1 LTGRNPLL
9 RSSKRFLSY
18 LIGQATLAEVKD
30 HVVDTC
36 PRCVPADTVEATPRR
51 RTVLPPR
58 AVVAIFRAPDARHFE
73 GASQVLRDAGVTCQE
88 FTLTSKVALN
98 AFVRACRALDGL
110 VLGIGSVR
118 TVDDL
123 RAAADAGADF
133 AVSQIFLP
141 ALVDAAAELGL
152 CYIPGALTPTEV
164 ISAWNRGVATARSHL
179 LVRWVGLDYFRE
191 LLMPMPDVA
200 MMPTGGVTLEAA
212 AAYLRLGAV
221 AVGVSGFL
229 LGDALLTGEV
239 SELKR
244 RADTLVSSV
253 QLEPAC

>member
-1 LTGRNPLL
+1 
-9 RSSKRFLSY
+9 
-18 LIGQATLAEVKD
+18 
-30 HVVDTC
+30 
-36 PRCVPADTVEATPRR
+36 
-51 RTVLPPR
+51 
-58 AVVAIFRAPDARHFE
+58 VAIFRAPDSRHFE
-73 GASQVLRDAGVTCQE
+73 RASQVLRDAGVTCQE
-88 FTLTSKVALN
+88 YTLTSEGALK
-98 AFVRACRALDGL
+98 AFVRARRALGGL
-110 VLGIGSVR
+110 VLGVGSVR

-133 AVSQIFLP
+133 AVSQVFLP
-141 ALVDAAAELGL
+141 ELVDAAAELGL

-164 ISAWNRGVATARSHL
+164 ISAWNRGVPSVKVSPVGPL
-179 LVRWVGLDYFRE
+179 GGLDYFRE

-229 LGDALLTGEV
+229 LGDALLTGDV
-239 SELKR
+239 SELKA

-253 QLEPAC
+253 QLEPAS

>member
-1 LTGRNPLL
+1 
-9 RSSKRFLSY
+9 LS
-18 LIGQATLAEVKD
+18 IPVRDDVPTD
-30 HVVDTC
+30 
-36 PRCVPADTVEATPRR
+36 PADAAARR

-58 AVVAIFRAPDARHFE
+58 AVVAIFRAPGARHFE

-88 FTLTSKVALN
+88 YTLTSEGALQ
-98 AFVRACRALDGL
+98 AFVRTRRALEGL
-110 VLGIGSVR
+110 VLGVGSVR

-133 AVSQIFLP
+133 AVSQILLP
-141 ALVDAAAELGL
+141 ELVDTAADLGL

-164 ISAWNRGVATARSHL
+164 ISAWNRGVPTVKVSPVGPL
-179 LVRWVGLDYFRE
+179 GGLDYFRE
-191 LLMPMPDVA
+191 LFMPMPDVA

-212 AAYLRLGAV
+212 AGYLRLGAA

-229 LGDALLTGEV
+229 LGDALVTGDV

-253 QLEPAC
+253 QLEAAS

>member
-1 LTGRNPLL
+1 
-9 RSSKRFLSY
+9 LS
-18 LIGQATLAEVKD
+18 IPVAD
-30 HVVDTC
+30 D
-36 PRCVPADTVEATPRR
+36 VPAGTADVAARR
-51 RTVLPPR
+51 PTVLPPR

-88 FTLTSKVALN
+88 YTLTSEGALN
-98 AFVRACRALDGL
+98 AIVRTRRSLGDL
-110 VLGIGSVR
+110 VLGVGSVR

-123 RAAADAGADF
+123 RAGADAGADF

-141 ALVDAAAELGL
+141 ELVDAAAELGL

-164 ISAWNRGVATARSHL
+164 ISAWNRGVPTVKVSPVGPL
-179 LVRWVGLDYFRE
+179 GGLDYFRE
-191 LLMPMPDVA
+191 LLLPMPDVA

-229 LGDALLTGEV
+229 LGDALLTGDV
-239 SELKR
+239 SELKA
-244 RADTLVSSV
+244 RADTLISSA
-253 QLEPAC
+253 QLEPAS

>member
-1 LTGRNPLL
+1 
-9 RSSKRFLSY
+9 
-18 LIGQATLAEVKD
+18 
-30 HVVDTC
+30 
-36 PRCVPADTVEATPRR
+36 
-51 RTVLPPR
+51 
-58 AVVAIFRAPDARHFE
+58 
-73 GASQVLRDAGVTCQE
+73 VLRDAGVTCQE
-88 FTLTSKVALN
+88 YTLTSDGALN
-98 AFVRACRALDGL
+98 AFARTRRALGDV

-141 ALVDAAAELGL
+141 ELVDAAVELGL

-164 ISAWNRGVATARSHL
+164 ISAWNSGVPAVKVSPVGPL
-179 LVRWVGLDYFRE
+179 GGLDYLRE

-200 MMPTGGVTLEAA
+200 VMPTGGVTLETA

-221 AVGVSGFL
+221 AVGISGHL
-229 LGDALLTGEV
+229 LGDALLSGDV
-239 SELKR
+239 SDLKA

-253 QLEPAC
+253 QLQPAS

>member
-1 LTGRNPLL
+1 
-9 RSSKRFLSY
+9 
-18 LIGQATLAEVKD
+18 
-30 HVVDTC
+30 
-36 PRCVPADTVEATPRR
+36 
-51 RTVLPPR
+51 VLPPR

-73 GASQVLRDAGVTCQE
+73 GVSQVLRNAGVTCQE
-88 FTLTSKVALN
+88 YTLTTDGALH
-98 AFVRACRALDGL
+98 ALVRTRQALGDL
-110 VLGIGSVR
+110 VLGVGSVR

-141 ALVDAAAELGL
+141 ELVDAAAELGL

-164 ISAWNRGVATARSHL
+164 ISAWNRGVPTVKVSPIGPL
-179 LVRWVGLDYFRE
+179 GGLDYFRE

-200 MMPTGGVTLEAA
+200 IMPTGGVTLQAA

-229 LGDALLTGEV
+229 LGDALLTGDV
-239 SELKR
+239 SELKA

-253 QLEPAC
+253 QLQPAS

>member
-1 LTGRNPLL
+1 
-9 RSSKRFLSY
+9 
-18 LIGQATLAEVKD
+18 
-30 HVVDTC
+30 
-36 PRCVPADTVEATPRR
+36 
-51 RTVLPPR
+51 VLPPR

-88 FTLTSKVALN
+88 YTLTSEGALN
-98 AFVRACRALDGL
+98 AVVRARGSLGDL
-110 VLGIGSVR
+110 VLGVGSVR
-118 TVDDL
+118 TVEDL
-123 RAAADAGADF
+123 HAAADAGADF

-141 ALVDAAAELGL
+141 ELVDAAAGLGL

-164 ISAWNRGVATARSHL
+164 ISAWNRGVPTVKVSPVGPL
-179 LVRWVGLDYFRE
+179 GGLDYFRE

-221 AVGVSGFL
+221 AVGVSGYL
-229 LGDALLTGEV
+229 LGDALLTGDV
-239 SELKR
+239 SELKA

-253 QLEPAC
+253 QLEPAS

>member
-1 LTGRNPLL
+1 
-9 RSSKRFLSY
+9 LS
-18 LIGQATLAEVKD
+18 IPVRDDVPDATA
-30 HVVDTC
+30 
-36 PRCVPADTVEATPRR
+36 RR

-73 GASQVLRDAGVTCQE
+73 GASHVLRDAGVTCQE
-88 FTLTSKVALN
+88 YTLTSDGALN
-98 AFVRACRALDGL
+98 AFARTRRALGDV

-141 ALVDAAAELGL
+141 ELVDAAVELGL

-164 ISAWNRGVATARSHL
+164 ISAWNSGVPAVKVSPVGPL
-179 LVRWVGLDYFRE
+179 GGLDYLRE

-200 MMPTGGVTLEAA
+200 VMPTGGVTLETA

-221 AVGVSGFL
+221 AVGISGHL
-229 LGDALLTGEV
+229 LGDALLSGDV
-239 SELKR
+239 SDLKA

-253 QLEPAC
+253 QLQPAS

>member
-1 LTGRNPLL
+1 
-9 RSSKRFLSY
+9 
-18 LIGQATLAEVKD
+18 
-30 HVVDTC
+30 
-36 PRCVPADTVEATPRR
+36 
-51 RTVLPPR
+51 
-58 AVVAIFRAPDARHFE
+58 VAIFRAPDARHFE

-88 FTLTSKVALN
+88 FTLTSEGALH
-98 AFVRACRALDGL
+98 AFVRTRRALEGL
-110 VLGIGSVR
+110 VLGVGSVR

-141 ALVDAAAELGL
+141 ELVDTAADLGL

-164 ISAWNRGVATARSHL
+164 ISAWNRGVPTVKVSPVGPL
-179 LVRWVGLDYFRE
+179 GGLDYFRE
-191 LLMPMPDVA
+191 LFMPMPDVA

-212 AAYLRLGAV
+212 AAYLRLGAA

-229 LGDALLTGEV
+229 LGDALLTGDV

-253 QLEPAC
+253 QLEAAS

>member
-1 LTGRNPLL
+1 
-9 RSSKRFLSY
+9 LS
-18 LIGQATLAEVKD
+18 IPVRDDIPAGTPDATA
-30 HVVDTC
+30 
-36 PRCVPADTVEATPRR
+36 RR

-73 GASQVLRDAGVTCQE
+73 GASHVLRDAGVTCQE
-88 FTLTSKVALN
+88 YTLTSDGALN
-98 AFVRACRALDGL
+98 AFARTRRALGDV

-141 ALVDAAAELGL
+141 ELVDAAVELGL

-164 ISAWNRGVATARSHL
+164 ISAWNSGVPAVKVSPVGPL
-179 LVRWVGLDYFRE
+179 GGLDYLRE

-200 MMPTGGVTLEAA
+200 VMPTGGVTLETA

-221 AVGVSGFL
+221 AVGISGHL
-229 LGDALLTGEV
+229 LGDALLSGDV
-239 SELKR
+239 SDLKA

-253 QLEPAC
+253 QLQPAS

>member
-1 LTGRNPLL
+1 
-9 RSSKRFLSY
+9 
-18 LIGQATLAEVKD
+18 
-30 HVVDTC
+30 
-36 PRCVPADTVEATPRR
+36 
-51 RTVLPPR
+51 
-58 AVVAIFRAPDARHFE
+58 
-73 GASQVLRDAGVTCQE
+73 VLRNAGVTCQE
-88 FTLTSKVALN
+88 YTLTTDGALH
-98 AFVRACRALDGL
+98 ALVRTRQALGDL
-110 VLGIGSVR
+110 VLGVGSVR

-141 ALVDAAAELGL
+141 ELVDAAAELGL

-164 ISAWNRGVATARSHL
+164 ISAWNRGVPTVKVSPISPL
-179 LVRWVGLDYFRE
+179 GGLDYFRE

-200 MMPTGGVTLEAA
+200 IMPTGGVTLQAA

-229 LGDALLTGEV
+229 LGDALLTGDV
-239 SELKR
+239 SELKA

-253 QLEPAC
+253 QLQPAP

>member
-1 LTGRNPLL
+1 
-9 RSSKRFLSY
+9 
-18 LIGQATLAEVKD
+18 
-30 HVVDTC
+30 
-36 PRCVPADTVEATPRR
+36 
-51 RTVLPPR
+51 VLPPQ

-88 FTLTSKVALN
+88 FTLTSEGALH
-98 AFVRACRALDGL
+98 AFVRARRALDGL
-110 VLGIGSVR
+110 VLGVGSVR

-164 ISAWNRGVATARSHL
+164 ISAWNRGAPTVKVSPVGPL
-179 LVRWVGLDYFRE
+179 GGLDYFRE

-212 AAYLRLGAV
+212 AAYLRLGAA

-229 LGDALLTGEV
+229 LGDALLTGDV
-239 SELKR
+239 SELKA
-244 RADTLVSSV
+244 RADQLVSSV
-253 QLEPAC
+253 QLEAAS